1 MYLAL
6 KHFHITC
13 VVLSGA
19 GFALRG
25 WWAITGSG
33 LLRAKLTRR
42 LPHIIDT
49 CLLGSAITLAWMS
62 GQYPFVQGW
71 LTAKVLGLL
80 AYIGLGMLAL
90 KPGRPPGARLVA
102 FLAAL
107 TTFAYIVSVA
117 LSKNP
122 FGFVAGI

>member
-25 WWAITGSG
+25 WWSIRASV
-33 LLRAKLTRR
+33 LLQAVLVRR
-42 LPHIIDT
+42 LPHVIDS
-49 CLLGSAITLAWMS
+49 CLLGSAIALAWMS
-62 GQYPFVQGW
+62 GQYPLVHGW

-80 AYIGLGMLAL
+80 AYIGLGLLAL
-90 KPGRPPGARLVA
+90 KPARPRGVRLAA
-102 FLAAL
+102 FAAAL
-107 TTFAYIVSVA
+107 TVFSYIVSVA
-117 LSKNP
+117 RSKDP
-122 FGFVAGI
+122 LGWLAWL

>member
-49 CLLGSAITLAWMS
+49 CLLGSAITRACWRSSLDGRRAR
-62 GQYPFVQGW
+62 GW
-71 LTAKVLGLL
+71 SHSWL
-80 AYIGLGMLAL
+80 
-90 KPGRPPGARLVA
+90 R
-102 FLAAL
+102 
-107 TTFAYIVSVA
+107 
-117 LSKNP
+117 
-122 FGFVAGI
+122 

>member
-25 WWAITGSG
+25 AWALAGSP
-33 LLRAKLTRR
+33 LARARLTRV
-42 LPHIIDT
+42 LPHVVDS
-49 CLLGSAITLAWMS
+49 CLLLSAIALAWMA
-62 GQYPFVQGW
+62 GQYPFVHGW
-71 LTAKVLGLL
+71 LTAKIVGLL
-80 AYIGLGMLAL
+80 AYIGLGMVAL
-90 KPGRPPGARLVA
+90 KPGRAMAVRAGAFV
-102 FLAAL
+102 AAL
-107 TTFAYIVSVA
+107 ATFSWIVSVA

-122 FGFVAGI
+122 AGGLAWL